1 MVARPPTPLQQAI
14 EETLRD
20 LRPGEVVSYGFVAEQ
35 AGYPGRARA
44 VGTFLATHHDAP
56 NWWRVVAANGE
67 LRAPRRA
74 LQAERLAAEGV
85 AVVDGR
91 VDRAGRNGP
100 NGSRGPRAPRS
111 PERRHHLGG
120 DVLE

>member
-1 MVARPPTPLQQAI
+1 MVPRRLTPLQQAI

-44 VGTFLATHHDAP
+44 VGAFLGTHHDAP

-67 LRAPRRA
+67 LRAPRTD
-74 LQAERLAAEGV
+74 LQTDLLAAEGV

-91 VDRAGRNGP
+91 VRRP
-100 NGSRGPRAPRS
+100 QS
-111 PERRHHLGG
+111 P
-120 DVLE
+120 

>member
-1 MVARPPTPLQQAI
+1 MIPRPPTPLQRAI
-14 EETLRD
+14 AETLRD

-67 LRAPRRA
+67 LRAPRTDV
-74 LQAERLAAEGV
+74 QADLLASEGV

-91 VDRAGRNGP
+91 V
-100 NGSRGPRAPRS
+100 SRPRS
-111 PERRHHLGG
+111 R
-120 DVLE
+120 